1 MQSFLNPKEIL
12 EKLKLTEEMKGI
24 DLGSGSGGWAIPLA
38 KILEEGRVYAVDVL
52 EEPLSALKSKANLE
66 RITNIETIIADVEKR
81 IKLPD
86 ETADIVLITNLL
98 FQCYDKNG
106 VIAEAKRLLKPKGK
120 ILIVDWIKDNPATGE
135 IEKVSFEGIKYFIK
149 SQGLKIEKE
158 FPAGTYHLALILV
171 K

>member
-1 MQSFLNPKEIL
+1 MPSFLNPKEIL
-12 EKLKLTEEMKGI
+12 EKLKLREEMKGV

-52 EEPLSALKSKANLE
+52 EEPLSALRAKAKLE
-66 RITNIETIIADVEKR
+66 RIDNIETIIADVEKGT
-81 IKLPD
+81 KLPD
-86 ETADIVLITNLL
+86 EIADIVLMTNLL
-98 FQCYDKNG
+98 YQCYDKNG

-120 ILIVDWIKDNPATGE
+120 ILIVDWVKDNPVTME

-149 SQGLKIEKE
+149 AQGLKIEKE
-158 FPAGTYHLALILV
+158 FSAGDYHLALILV

>member
-1 MQSFLNPKEIL
+1 MQSFLDPKEIL
-12 EKLKLTEEMKGI
+12 EKLKLSEEMKGI
-24 DLGSGSGGWAIPLA
+24 DLGAGSGGWAIPLA

-66 RITNIETIIADVEKR
+66 RITNIETIIADVER
-81 IKLPD
+81 GIKLPD

-98 FQCYDKNG
+98 FQCYDKSG

-120 ILIVDWIKDNPATGE
+120 ILIVDWVKDNPATSE
-135 IEKVSFEGIKYFIK
+135 IEKVSFEEIKYFIK
-149 SQGLKIEKE
+149 AQGLKIEKE
-158 FPAGTYHLALILV
+158 FPAGDYHLALILV